1 LTVNHVKWAREAFVE
16 GEPRNLFYLVATEL
30 VDQVRNGTMARVSVA
45 QALAVLLQTWNAQ
58 FYRFRGG
65 FHKRNLSNLDDLLRE
80 HSTLLENYRSRQIIS
95 LAPAEEE
102 TVRDLFGSFEVELGG
117 VGAASA
123 STFSLPPFFHFGTGP
138 SRKPITLKSTD
149 TITSISYAWQR
160 NSANHLKGRA
170 RRGPTF

>member
-1 LTVNHVKWAREAFVE
+1 
-16 GEPRNLFYLVATEL
+16 
-30 VDQVRNGTMARVSVA
+30 MARVSVA

-117 VGAASA
+117 VGAAKCLHLLA
-123 STFSLPPFFHFGTGP
+123 PTFFPLWDRAIAKAYHVKINRHDYINFIRVAKEQCESLERQGATWPDLL
-138 SRKPITLKSTD
+138 KAIDEYNYCAYTLKLT
-149 TITSISYAWQR
+149 
-160 NSANHLKGRA
+160 
-170 RRGPTF
+170 PP